1 MLNKLTF
8 KNLTEKNSI
17 LYSFIAFIS
26 VLHFYFIYV
35 NSVQIPYGDEWEFL
49 RENSFLLNPS
59 WHSLFEQ
66 HNEHRLALT
75 KLVFALYFKLGFD
88 VLLLQF
94 INFCFYV
101 FTLIFFLRNT
111 RGKNHAWLAFFTSFL
126 LLSPLNFEN
135 HFWPFQIQW
144 HLVIFFSFLS
154 TYILTKNSRS
164 KLDNIWA
171 VILPFSIIY
180 SLGSG
185 VIAVWVL
192 MMYLI
197 FKNFFLKN
205 KDSIIK
211 DSLFAISG
219 LAATLSYFI
228 HYVKPPHHPK
238 IVWPFALEFWKHFSS
253 IVSLGS
259 GRVSSDSFLAGV
271 TILVYTA
278 TVVYLL
284 IRDRVKLNFAQTFLA
299 LTAITTLGML
309 FTISLSRA
317 GFGFEQAL
325 SSRYFQFSTYFFV
338 SVLSLGFTLN
348 SKKLRIASIAL
359 VLLVLNMTFGS
370 YKNTEDYY
378 SGVNTQRNRGK
389 ECVNKIIQMDTGDI
403 CADIYPSGL
412 KEIIHHLQSKDIK
425 LIFLKN

>member
-154 TYILTKNSRS
+154 TYILTK
-164 KLDNIWA
+164 KA
-171 VILPFSIIY
+171 VP
-180 SLGSG
+180 
-185 VIAVWVL
+185 
-192 MMYLI
+192 
-197 FKNFFLKN
+197 N
-205 KDSIIK
+205 
-211 DSLFAISG
+211 
-219 LAATLSYFI
+219 
-228 HYVKPPHHPK
+228 
-238 IVWPFALEFWKHFSS
+238 
-253 IVSLGS
+253 
-259 GRVSSDSFLAGV
+259 
-271 TILVYTA
+271 
-278 TVVYLL
+278 
-284 IRDRVKLNFAQTFLA
+284 
-299 LTAITTLGML
+299 
-309 FTISLSRA
+309 
-317 GFGFEQAL
+317 
-325 SSRYFQFSTYFFV
+325 
-338 SVLSLGFTLN
+338 
-348 SKKLRIASIAL
+348 
-359 VLLVLNMTFGS
+359 
-370 YKNTEDYY
+370 
-378 SGVNTQRNRGK
+378 
-389 ECVNKIIQMDTGDI
+389 
-403 CADIYPSGL
+403 
-412 KEIIHHLQSKDIK
+412 
-425 LIFLKN
+425 